1 MYFKC
6 IIYPHSVKFYI
17 HNMRLQPT
25 KIICFINYCRNIC
38 EKLLLLM
45 KPGNPL
51 QNGGAKVLNAPVN
64 MGTMA
69 ANQENDVEEI
79 KSIWVTTRDDGLVS
93 LL

>member
-1 MYFKC
+1 MFF
-6 IIYPHSVKFYI
+6 IVLF
-17 HNMRLQPT
+17 
-25 KIICFINYCRNIC
+25 ICCRNIC

-45 KPGNPL
+45 RPDNKL

-69 ANQENDVEEI
+69 ANQDCGVEEI

-93 LL
+93 FLLYLNHQ